1 MKTSFVLSLVVLSAA
16 CGRQT
21 EFADIKYVGVG
32 QNPDDIG
39 ASPDMYGGF
48 VEYDHIELAG
58 GALSLASLGAGFS
71 SHDEINPSGLYFA
84 PPFSTIFGMGFIFQ
98 DKVPAPDA
106 HHGLMGVPPAVL
118 DACWTNYQP
127 QAFLMSR
134 TADIGDQVRFESE
147 MDPETGI
154 KNVFEIDRVPEVY
167 PPDMQDVFV
176 YYQGVQT
183 WKSGTL
189 SHYLPAD
196 SGEPEDMLSEIL
208 RHPNYIPGSEVSF
221 SFPGGISPAEAPVSS
236 IPLPSSYVAN
246 NPKITL
252 PDLVG
257 GVRLSWEGPLW
268 DSTGTQLADGGA
280 QAACMRFFSGASDV
294 SAEEVAACAEQPA
307 LPATAAHIPGQVYTG
322 PWDTEAGTVL
332 LEWASTEASEEVE
345 ANGQIVLNIRLLGE
359 VDPDD
364 KYLVIEKVRTSAEE
378 TPNKIKDKWDNAVEK
393 GTVVGDLPDGFREP
407 LPCEDE
413 ENVDYV
419 FNPTLG
425 RVDENGNLTD
435 LVTTLQGDPN
445 NLLAEVSC
453 LLEDD
458 GSFELSMAHIQ
469 DAYDYAQAKGFKGS
483 LFSIGRVN
491 NEEMAVP
498 DVRDQNH
505 IRREITPILLSSSAI
520 KMGRFWVGQE

>member
-1 MKTSFVLSLVVLSAA
+1 MKNSLVLSLVVLSAA

-21 EFADIKYVGVG
+21 EQADIKYVGVG

-48 VEYDHIELAG
+48 VEYDHVELAG
-58 GALSLASLGAGFS
+58 GALSLASLGAGFT
-71 SHDEINPSGLYFA
+71 SHDEVNPSFLYFA

-106 HHGLMGVPPAVL
+106 HHGLMGVAPKVP
-118 DACWTNYQP
+118 DSCWTNYQP

-134 TADIGDQVRFESE
+134 TADVGDQVRFESAP
-147 MDPETGI
+147 DSETGI

-189 SHYLPAD
+189 SHYLPSD

-208 RHPNYIPGSEVSF
+208 RHPNYVPGSQVSF

-236 IPLPSSYVAN
+236 IPLPSSYVAE
-246 NPKITL
+246 NPTLTL
-252 PDLVG
+252 PDLMG

-280 QAACMRFFSGASDV
+280 QAACMRFFAGTADV
-294 SAEEVAACAEQPA
+294 SAEEVAACGEQPE
-307 LPATAAHIPGQVYTG
+307 LPNTAPYIPGQVYTG
-322 PWDTEAGTVL
+322 PWDAEEGTVL
-332 LEWASTEASEEVE
+332 LEWGATDEETS
-345 ANGQIVLNIRLLGE
+345 NGHVVLNIRLLGE
-359 VDPDD
+359 VDPEDQ
-364 KYLVIEKVRTSAEE
+364 YLVIEKVRTSAEE
-378 TPNKIKDKWDNAVEK
+378 TPGKIKDKWENAVEK
-393 GTVVGDLPDGFREP
+393 ETVAGDLPDGFRDP

-413 ENVDYV
+413 DNVEYV

-425 RVDENGNLTD
+425 RMDENGNLTD

-453 LLEDD
+453 MLEDD
-458 GSFELSMAHIQ
+458 GSFELTMAHIQ

-483 LFSIGRVN
+483 LFSLGRVN
-491 NEEMAVP
+491 NAEMTVP